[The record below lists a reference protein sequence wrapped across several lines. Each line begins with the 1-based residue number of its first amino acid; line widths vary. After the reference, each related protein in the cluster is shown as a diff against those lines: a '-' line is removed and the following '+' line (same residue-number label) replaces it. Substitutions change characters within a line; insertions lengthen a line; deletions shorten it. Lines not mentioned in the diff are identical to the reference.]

1 MNFSDIYK
9 KIRSI
14 DERASG
20 DDELTPPG
28 INRLTGK
35 PIAPRNTGP
44 SWDEMS
50 PEQQQA
56 FVAKQKADRAAAA
69 AAAQTPNS
77 LQNNVTP
84 GGAYTRGL
92 EEDCGDMMP
101 QSPAQQDNV
110 DMNVTLHGSGPGGIR
125 DLMSIL
131 RDIEGKDS
139 NGGMAVAPHADDL
152 EIMVGD
158 MEEEYGNS
166 APDSSGT
173 QTASIQDVTNVGTT
187 TNGGDHTRN
196 RQAGLPQANAH
207 SMHEAVKSRL
217 QQQYDAIKQEGQL
230 DELGGGLLRSYVK
243 KAVGDI
249 TDRSKDVGQGLG
261 FQKGAQFATKAFTG
275 ADIAASTARK
285 DPKID
290 QRKAGIDRAVNKIS
304 GDVKPE
310 LARESTDLA
319 RVKQLNTILNG

>member
-14 DERASG
+14 DEGSQMA
-20 DDELTPPG
+20 PPSAPEM
-28 INRLTGK
+28 
-35 PIAPRNTGP
+35 PI
-44 SWDEMS
+44 
-50 PEQQQA
+50 
-56 FVAKQKADRAAAA
+56 
-69 AAAQTPNS
+69 
-77 LQNNVTP
+77 
-84 GGAYTRGL
+84 
-92 EEDCGDMMP
+92 EECGMEAVMP
-101 QSPAQQDNV
+101 HSTPAQPDNV

-131 RDIEGKDS
+131 RDLEGKDS
-139 NGGMAVAPHADDL
+139 NGGISVDPHADDL
-152 EIMVGD
+152 EVMVGS

-207 SMHEAVKSRL
+207 SMQEAVKSRL

-230 DELGGGLLRSYVK
+230 DELSGGTLGKYVG
-243 KAVGDI
+243 KAVGDLA
-249 TDRSKDVGQGLG
+249 DRSKDLGRDLG

-275 ADIAASTARK
+275 SDIAASTART
-285 DPKID
+285 DPKIA
-290 QRKAGIDRAVNKIS
+290 QRQAGIGRAVNKMS
-304 GDVKPE
+304 GDAKPE
-310 LARESTDLA
+310 LARESTDFA
-319 RVKQLNTILNG
+319 RVKQLNNILNG